1 MAVIHSFPIQLKLK
15 LSNNYVIY
23 ESEFLNRKLG
33 ISFDLPFI
41 LLGTHI
47 DEQETELQLPLIT
60 KLLNSKSIGGADSSG
75 NLLSLDEA
83 IHLSINCANEQNKQ
97 KLYKNIVVTGAGFQF
112 QKGLTYLQN
121 RLKVSKVIIHS

>member
-1 MAVIHSFPIQLKLK
+1 MFLQIRI
-15 LSNNYVIY
+15 
-23 ESEFLNRKLG
+23 LNRKLG

-112 QKGLTYLQN
+112 QKGLNYLQN